1 MKITRIKSI
10 GFTLVE
16 LLVVISIIA
25 LLLSIMLPSLNAARE
40 KARRVVCA
48 SNVKSQ
54 TTSAMIYSYDNKSY
68 LPLWWGGSNHRLSL
82 ASESGVATTN
92 GTSEHLKYY
101 NRKVSLGLLYPNY
114 IRDGHAF
121 YCPSGRGFRYD
132 SNTYYGDNRFGFKY
146 MDEPDTEYGLNT
158 VGSSYQYRGSL
169 DPDTVPV
176 PGREGL
182 NLNPMNDPKRYK
194 VVKILERYPKWI
206 ILADYG
212 GMKYGNM
219 QGLINHMNTK
229 GQPAYF
235 NNGYADGH
243 VAAYIVKRPWVY
255 PLATSPFDSGYI
267 LKKMES
273 NSW

>member
-1 MKITRIKSI
+1 MNLSRKFS

-25 LLLSIMLPSLNAARE
+25 LLLSIMLPGLNAARE

-48 SNVKSQ
+48 SNVKSL
-54 TTSAMIYSYDNKSY
+54 TMSAIMYGTDNKSY
-68 LPLWWGGSNHRLSL
+68 LPLWWGGMTHRLSV
-82 ASESGVATTN
+82 SHESGVATTN
-92 GTSEHLKYY
+92 GTTEHLKYY
-101 NRKVSLGLLYPNY
+101 NRVVNLGYLYPNY
-114 IRDGHAF
+114 IKDGHAF
-121 YCPSGRGFRYD
+121 YCASGRGFRYE

-146 MDEPDTEYGLNT
+146 MDEPDTEFGLNT

-182 NLNPMNDPKRYK
+182 NLNPMNDPRRYK
-194 VVKILERYPKWI
+194 IIKILERYPRWI

-212 GMKYGNM
+212 GMKYSN
-219 QGLINHMNTK
+219 QPGLINHTNNK

-243 VAAYIVKRPWVY
+243 VEAYKVKKPWMY
-255 PLATSPFDSGYI
+255 PLVSSPFDGAYI
-267 LKKMES
+267 LKRMES
-273 NSW
+273 NFW